1 MLKNSIKYG
10 DIQITQHF
18 KIKYL
23 KCWLDETM
31 SEEAMA
37 FKVTNNNKKN
47 KGFYVTSTETP
58 TLQWV
63 NTATFWLCT
72 FCLVSKS

>member
-1 MLKNSIKYG
+1 
-10 DIQITQHF
+10 
-18 KIKYL
+18 
-23 KCWLDETM
+23 M

-63 NTATFWLCT
+63 NTATF
-72 FCLVSKS
+72 